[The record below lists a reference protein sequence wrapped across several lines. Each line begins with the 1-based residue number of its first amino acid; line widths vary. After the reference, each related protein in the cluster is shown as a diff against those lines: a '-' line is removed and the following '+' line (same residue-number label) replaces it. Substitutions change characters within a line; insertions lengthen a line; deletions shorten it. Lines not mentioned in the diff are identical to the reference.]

1 MGYALRFT
9 VNWSDVVVMLPIAS
23 CVIVGAKFA
32 LEVLEFLPAAT
43 TSKPAVTVSRH
54 ATSVQVNEPANSPWT
69 TVNQLLLGGRAP
81 TNRLK
86 PATEFSYFS
95 TSNTWSTCCCDPSSL
110 PPWYTWRCD
119 AKPCQLDGARA
130 PQSGSST
137 PSYTGWGAT
146 FPSFG
151 FCAQLHTTSHHQNQG
166 GYLSSWTIKI

>member
-1 MGYALRFT
+1 MNGLRFYALS
-9 VNWSDVVVMLPIAS
+9 VNWSLLLLLSAS

-32 LEVLEFLPAAT
+32 LEKEFLPAWLRYLAMQ
-43 TSKPAVTVSRH
+43 RRYRWMNH
-54 ATSVQVNEPANSPWT
+54 LPANSPWT